1 MIQVDLWNTET
12 KEDIQLS
19 IGAFKEGR
27 YPYKFWRNDE
37 LLREGEFFSVNPLP
51 TLEIGYLILTS
62 VRDSLE

>member
-1 MIQVDLWNTET
+1 MIQVNLWNSET
-12 KEDIQLS
+12 KEDIVLS
-19 IGAFKEGR
+19 IGTFQDGK
-27 YPYKFWRNDE
+27 YPYKFWKNDE